1 MTENTEMPGSG
12 PRGRRGRP
20 RSLETETAILQ
31 AAYRLAAGE
40 GLGAA
45 SIDAVARA
53 SQVSKMTIYKWWPS
67 REALLIDAFLRQ
79 AAALLPMAEQGD
91 PRAVLREH
99 AAAYARLLGEDF
111 GRVQRAIIAECI
123 AKTGTASLFAERY
136 LAARRQLGVA
146 LIRRGQALGTIRA
159 DIAAADLYDRIYG
172 TLFYQSLF
180 GWRAVSPRYAR
191 ALVDSLLTGGT

>member
-1 MTENTEMPGSG
+1 MTEKTKP
-12 PRGRRGRP
+12 PARRGRP
-20 RSLETETAILQ
+20 RSLESEAAILQ
-31 AAYRLAAGE
+31 TAYRLAAGE

-45 SIDAVARA
+45 SIDAIARD

-79 AAALLPMAEQGD
+79 AAALLPLPDEGEPLAI
-91 PRAVLREH
+91 LRDH
-99 AAAYARLLGEDF
+99 AAGYAKLLNEDF

-123 AKTGTASLFAERY
+123 ATAGTAALFADRY

-146 LIRRGQALGTIRA
+146 LIRRGQAQGTIRSGV
-159 DIAAADLYDRIYG
+159 AAADLYDRIYG

-180 GWRAVSPRYAR
+180 GWRAVTPRYAR
-191 ALVDSLLTGGT
+191 ALVDSVLTGR